1 METVRREPDDLLQEM
16 REKSRS
22 ERIIPVGDF
31 FDNLQGSYYNE
42 SILGRMNQDSQ
53 SLIRNFSIIAH
64 IDHGKSTLAD
74 RFLEATG
81 AITAREFREQIL
93 DAMDLERERGITIKA
108 HAVAI
113 RYQAKDGKTY
123 ALHLI
128 DTPGHVDFTY
138 EVSRSLAACEGA
150 LLLVDATQGVQ
161 AQTIANVNLAMAN
174 HLTIIPVINK
184 IDLASA
190 DVEGTTHQISE
201 ILALDASDAMRVSAK
216 EGRGVNEVLEAIVS
230 RIPPPSGDPGKPL
243 KALIFD
249 SWFDNYQGVI
259 VLTRIVDGAVKP
271 GMKIKVMSN
280 DRTFE
285 VMEVGQFTPKRT
297 KTGQLLTGEV
307 GYLCANMKEVAD
319 VKIGDTIT
327 DAGHSTDQPFPG
339 YKEVKPLVFC
349 GLYSTDTA
357 KYEDLRDAL
366 LKLRL
371 NDSSFVYEPE
381 TSLALGFGFRCGFL
395 GLLHMEIIQ
404 ERLEREYELTLI
416 TTAPTVVYRIMT
428 TKGEVLEI
436 DNPAKLPPPGSI
448 EVFEEPYILA
458 TLIAPERYAGSLI
471 QLCQERRGVQRSMQY
486 LDPTRVMV
494 TYELPLNEVILDFFD
509 KLKSKTQGY
518 ASLDYELLGYR
529 ESELVKL
536 DILLNGEAID
546 ALSFITHRDRSYQR
560 GRQLAEKMKELI
572 PKQMFEIAIQAA
584 IGNKVIARETIG
596 ALKKNVTAKCYGGDI
611 SRKRKLWEKQ
621 KEGKKRM
628 KSVGKVEVPQEAF
641 LAILKVGEE

>member
-1 METVRREPDDLLQEM
+1 M
-16 REKSRS
+16 
-22 ERIIPVGDF
+22 
-31 FDNLQGSYYNE
+31 
-42 SILGRMNQDSQ
+42 Q

-74 RFLEATG
+74 RLLDATG
-81 AITAREFREQIL
+81 AVTAREAKEQIL

-113 RYQAKDGKTY
+113 RYKAKDGKTY
-123 ALHLI
+123 DLHLI

-174 HLTIIPVINK
+174 NLTIIPVINK

-190 DVEGTTHQISE
+190 DVEGTKNSISE
-201 ILALDASDAMRVSAK
+201 VLQLDASDAMPISAK
-216 EGRGVNEVLEAIVS
+216 EGKGVPEVLEAIIQ
-230 RIPPPSGDPGKPL
+230 RIPPPSGDPKAPL

-259 VLTRIVDGAVKP
+259 VLIRIVDGEVRP

-285 VMEVGQFTPKRT
+285 VMEVGKFIPKRS
-297 KTGQLLTGEV
+297 KTAQLLTGEV
-307 GYLCANMKEVAD
+307 GYLCANMREVAD
-319 VKIGDTIT
+319 VKIGDTLT
-327 DAGHSTDQPFPG
+327 DAVHPTATPFPG

-366 LKLRL
+366 VKLRL

-381 TSLALGFGFRCGFL
+381 SSLALGFGFRCGFL

-404 ERLEREYELTLI
+404 ERLEREYGLTLI
-416 TTAPTVVYRIMT
+416 TTAPTVVYRVMT

-436 DNPAKLPPPGSI
+436 DNPAELPEPSSI
-448 EVFEEPYILA
+448 ESFEEPFILA
-458 TLIAPERYAGSLI
+458 TVITPERYMGAILK
-471 QLCQERRGVQRSMQY
+471 LCQERRGIQRDIHF
-486 LDPTRVMV
+486 LDPTRVV
-494 TYELPLNEVILDFFD
+494 ISYEMPLNEVILDFYD
-509 KLKSKTQGY
+509 KLKSRTQGY

-529 ESELVKL
+529 ESDLVKL
-536 DILLNGEAID
+536 DILLNGEAVD
-546 ALSFITHRDRSYQR
+546 ALSFITHKERSVHR
-560 GRQLAEKMKELI
+560 GRQMAEKMKELI
-572 PKQMFEIAIQAA
+572 PRQMFEIAIQAA
-584 IGNKVIARETIG
+584 IGTKIIARESIG
-596 ALKKNVTAKCYGGDI
+596 AMKKNVIAKCYGGDI
-611 SRKRKLWEKQ
+611 SRKRKLLEKQ

-628 KSVGKVEVPQEAF
+628 KSVGSVEVPQEAF
-641 LAILKVGEE
+641 LALLKVGDE

>member
-1 METVRREPDDLLQEM
+1 M
-16 REKSRS
+16 
-22 ERIIPVGDF
+22 
-31 FDNLQGSYYNE
+31 
-42 SILGRMNQDSQ
+42 Q

-81 AITAREFREQIL
+81 AVTDREAKDQIL

-113 RYQAKDGKTY
+113 RYKAKDGKTY
-123 ALHLI
+123 SMHLI

-174 HLTIIPVINK
+174 NLTIVPVINK

-190 DVEGTTHQISE
+190 DVEGTKHSIAEVLQ
-201 ILALDASDAMRVSAK
+201 LDAGDPIPISAK
-216 EGRGVNEVLEAIVS
+216 EGKGVPEVLEAIIDCV
-230 RIPPPSGDPGKPL
+230 PPPSGDPDAPL

-249 SWFDNYQGVI
+249 SWYDNYQGVI
-259 VLTRIVDGAVKP
+259 VLIRVIDGSVRP
-271 GMKIKVMSN
+271 GMKFTVMSN
-280 DRTFE
+280 GRIFG

-297 KTGQLLTGEV
+297 KTSQLLTGEV
-307 GYLCANMKEVAD
+307 GYLCANMREVAD
-319 VKIGDTIT
+319 VKIGDTLT
-327 DAGHSTDQPFPG
+327 DTVQPTNMPFPG

-366 LKLRL
+366 VKLRL

-404 ERLEREYELTLI
+404 ERLEREYGLTLI
-416 TTAPTVVYRIMT
+416 TTAPTVVYHVTT
-428 TKGEVLEI
+428 TKGDILEI
-436 DNPAKLPPPGSI
+436 DNPAELPPPSSI
-448 EVFEEPYILA
+448 ASFEEPFILA
-458 TLIAPERYAGSLI
+458 TVITPESYMGSIL
-471 QLCQERRGVQRSMQY
+471 QLCQERRGIQRSMQF
-486 LDPTRVMV
+486 LDPTRVIIS
-494 TYELPLNEVILDFFD
+494 YELPLNEVIMDFYD
-509 KLKSKTQGY
+509 KLKSRTQGY
-518 ASLDYELLGYR
+518 ASLDYELLGYW
-529 ESELVKL
+529 ESDLAKI
-536 DILLNGEAID
+536 DILLNGEAVD
-546 ALSFITHRDRSYQR
+546 ALSFITHKERSYHR
-560 GRQLAEKMKELI
+560 GRQMAGKMKELI
-572 PKQMFEIAIQAA
+572 PRQMFEIAIQAV

-596 ALKKNVTAKCYGGDI
+596 AMKKNVTAKCYGGDI
-611 SRKRKLWEKQ
+611 TRKRKLLEKQ

-628 KSVGKVEVPQEAF
+628 KTVGSVKVPQEAF

>member
-1 METVRREPDDLLQEM
+1 
-16 REKSRS
+16 
-22 ERIIPVGDF
+22 
-31 FDNLQGSYYNE
+31 
-42 SILGRMNQDSQ
+42 
-53 SLIRNFSIIAH
+53 
-64 IDHGKSTLAD
+64 
-74 RFLEATG
+74 
-81 AITAREFREQIL
+81 
-93 DAMDLERERGITIKA
+93 MDLERERGITIKA

-113 RYQAKDGKTY
+113 RYQARDGQSY

-161 AQTIANVNLAMAN
+161 AQTIANVNLALAN
-174 HLTIIPVINK
+174 RLTIIPVINK
-184 IDLASA
+184 IDLSSA
-190 DVEGTTHQISE
+190 DVEGTKHSISE
-201 ILALDASDAMRVSAK
+201 VLTLDASDAMPISAK
-216 EGRGVNEVLEAIVS
+216 EGRGVPDVLEAVIE
-230 RIPPPSGDPGKPL
+230 RIPPPSGEPLAPL

-259 VLTRIVDGAVKP
+259 VLTRIIDGSVKP

-280 DRTFE
+280 GRTFE

-297 KTGQLLTGEV
+297 KKNELVTGEV

-327 DAGHSTDQPFPG
+327 DAVNPTNAPFPG

-366 LKLRL
+366 VKLRL

-381 TSLALGFGFRCGFL
+381 TSMALGFGFRCGFL
-395 GLLHMEIIQ
+395 GLLHMDIIQ
-404 ERLEREYELTLI
+404 ERLEREYGLTLI
-416 TTAPTVVYRIMT
+416 TTAPTVVYRVLT

-436 DNPAKLPPPGSI
+436 DNPAKLPPSNTI
-448 EVFEEPYILA
+448 ESFEEPFILA
-458 TLIAPERYAGSLI
+458 TILTPERYMGAIL
-471 QLCQERRGVQRSMQY
+471 QLCQERRGAQRDIHF
-486 LDPTRVMV
+486 LDPTRVMIS
-494 TYELPLNEVILDFFD
+494 YEMPLNEVILDFYD
-509 KLKSKTQGY
+509 KLKSRTQGY
-518 ASLDYELLGYR
+518 ASLDYEMLGYR
-529 ESELVKL
+529 ESDLVKL
-536 DILLNGEAID
+536 DILLNGEAVD

-572 PKQMFEIAIQAA
+572 PRQMFEVAIQAA

-596 ALKKNVTAKCYGGDI
+596 AMKKNVTAKCYGGDI
-611 SRKRKLWEKQ
+611 TRKRKLLEKQ

-628 KSVGKVEVPQEAF
+628 KAVGSVEVPQEAF
-641 LAILKVGEE
+641 LAILKVGDE

>member
-1 METVRREPDDLLQEM
+1 VQGGEPDKQLQE
-16 REKSRS
+16 RYGKNPRSR
-22 ERIIPVGDF
+22 RIIPAGDF

-42 SILGRMNQDSQ
+42 PILGRMNQDSQ

-81 AITAREFREQIL
+81 AISAREFREQIL

-174 HLTIIPVINK
+174 HLTILPVINK

-190 DVEGTTHQISE
+190 DVEGTTRQISE
-201 ILALDASDAMRVSAK
+201 ILTLDASDAMLVSAK
-216 EGRGVNEVLEAIVS
+216 EGRGVHEVLEAIVS

-319 VKIGDTIT
+319 VKIGDTLT
-327 DAGHSTDQPFPG
+327 DAGQSTDQPFPG

-404 ERLEREYELTLI
+404 ERLEREYGLTLI

-486 LDPTRVMV
+486 LDPTRVIVM
-494 TYELPLNEVILDFFD
+494 YELPLNEVILDFFD

-518 ASLDYELLGYR
+518 ASLDYEVLGYR

-596 ALKKNVTAKCYGGDI
+596 AMKKNVTAKCYGGDI